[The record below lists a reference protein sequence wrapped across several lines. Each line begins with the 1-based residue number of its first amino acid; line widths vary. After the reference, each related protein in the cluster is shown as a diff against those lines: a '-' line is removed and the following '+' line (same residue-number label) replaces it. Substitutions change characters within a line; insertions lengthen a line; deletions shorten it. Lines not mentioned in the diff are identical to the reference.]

1 VLLGRASTSRRP
13 VWKCKLTSDEL
24 QQLETAIYEAAIVP
38 EQWASVLG
46 AITAVCGAAGGVF
59 FGVSTVATSWIASEG
74 LRTDMAEFVASGWA
88 AKNSRMQIGLA
99 KGLHYTPRF
108 VTEADYYTAEE
119 LDQEAIYNEFFYPKG
134 YGHSAG
140 TIAILPHEDLLCFS
154 FERRRD
160 HGPFDPTQLVALDAL
175 RPHLM
180 RASLVTA
187 RLGMEQIRTA
197 METLTA
203 VGLPAAAVSETGRV
217 IETNAGFAAADQVWT
232 TKGQNRIALIDSF
245 ADGMLRDALANLKQM
260 QSNRSIPVRQ
270 EPGGAMSAVVQVV
283 PLHRLALDIFGN
295 TAAILVLSRPKTDQN
310 NASLL
315 LSLFDLTAA
324 ELDVAKG
331 LAAGLTVKQIAA
343 NKGRSV
349 ATIRNQLRNV
359 MAKTGS
365 SRQADLI
372 ILLNSLT
379 VRG

>member
-1 VLLGRASTSRRP
+1 
-13 VWKCKLTSDEL
+13 LTGDDL
-24 QQLETAIYEAAIVP
+24 QRLETAIYEAAIVP
-38 EQWASVLG
+38 EKWASVLD
-46 AITAVCGAAGGVF
+46 AIAPVCGAAGGVF
-59 FGVSTVATSWIASEG
+59 FGVSTVATSWIASDG
-74 LRTDMAEFVASGWA
+74 LRSDMAEFVSSGWA
-88 AKNSRMQIGLA
+88 ARNTRMETGLA
-99 KGLHYTPRF
+99 KGLHYMPRF
-108 VTEADYYTAEE
+108 VTEADY
-119 LDQEAIYNEFFYPKG
+119 PRG

-160 HGPFDPTQLVALDAL
+160 HGPFNPGQLAALDAL

-197 METLTA
+197 IETLTA
-203 VGLPAAAVSETGRV
+203 VGLPAAAVSEKGRV
-217 IETNAGFAAADQVWT
+217 IEANAGFAAADRIWT
-232 TKGQNRIALIDSF
+232 TKGQNRIALIDNF
-245 ADGMLRDALANLKQM
+245 ADTMLRDALASLKQM
-260 QSNRSIPVRQ
+260 HSNRSIPVRQ
-270 EPGGAMSAVVQVV
+270 EAGGAMSAVVQVV

-324 ELDVAKG
+324 ELEVAKG
-331 LAAGLTVKQIAA
+331 VAGGLTVTEIAA
-343 NKGRSV
+343 AKGRSV
-349 ATIRNQLRNV
+349 ATIRNQVRSV

-372 ILLNSLT
+372 ILLHSLT
-379 VRG
+379 IRG

>member
-1 VLLGRASTSRRP
+1 
-13 VWKCKLTSDEL
+13 LTGEEL
-24 QQLETAIYEAAIVP
+24 QRLETAIYEAAIIP
-38 EQWASVLG
+38 EKWASVLSGITGLAG
-46 AITAVCGAAGGVF
+46 ATGGVF
-59 FGVSTVATSWIASEG
+59 FGVSTVTTSWIASDA
-74 LRTDMAEFVASGWA
+74 LKDDMAEFVSSGWA
-88 AKNSRMQIGLA
+88 AKNTRMEIGLR
-99 KGLHYTPRF
+99 KGLHYLPRF
-108 VTEADYYTAEE
+108 VTEADYYTPDE
-119 LDQEAIYNEFFYPKG
+119 LDREAIYNEFFYKKG
-134 YGHSAG
+134 LGHSAG

-160 HGPFDPTQLVALDAL
+160 QGPFDPRQLAALDAL

-197 METLTA
+197 IETLTA

-217 IETNAGFAAADQVWT
+217 IEANAGFAAADRIWT
-232 TKGQNRIALIDSF
+232 TKGQNRIALIDNF
-245 ADGMLRDALANLKQM
+245 ADTMLRDALASLKQM
-260 QSNRSIPVRQ
+260 HSNRSIPVRQ
-270 EPGGAMSAVVQVV
+270 EAGGAMSAVVQVV

-324 ELDVAKG
+324 ELEVAKG
-331 LAAGLTVKQIAA
+331 VAGGLTVTEIAA
-343 NKGRSV
+343 AKGRSV
-349 ATIRNQLRNV
+349 ATIRNQVRSV

-372 ILLNSLT
+372 ILLHSLT
-379 VRG
+379 IRG

>member
-1 VLLGRASTSRRP
+1 MTDDRVQS
-13 VWKCKLTSDEL
+13 
-24 QQLETAIYEAAIVP
+24 LETAIYEAAIVP
-38 EQWASVLG
+38 EKWASVLD

-59 FGVSTVATSWIASEG
+59 FGVSTVATSWIASESLKG
-74 LRTDMAEFVASGWA
+74 DMAEFVSSGWA
-88 AKNSRMQIGLA
+88 SRNTRMATGLA

-108 VTEADYYTAEE
+108 ITEADYYTPEE
-119 LDQEAIYNEFFYPKG
+119 LDQDPIYNGFFYPKG
-134 YGHSAG
+134 YGNSAG
-140 TIAILPHEDLLCFS
+140 TIAILPHEDMLCFS

-160 HGPFDPTQLVALDAL
+160 RGPFDPAQLAALDAL

-180 RASLVTA
+180 RASLVTT

-197 METLTA
+197 IETLTA

-217 IETNAGFAAADQVWT
+217 IEANAGFAAADQIWT
-232 TKGQNRIALIDSF
+232 TRGQNRIALIDSF
-245 ADGMLRDALANLKQM
+245 ADAMLRDALADLKQM
-260 QSNRSIPVRQ
+260 QSNRSIPVRH
-270 EPGGAMSAVVQVV
+270 EAGGAMSAVVQVV

-331 LAAGLTVKQIAA
+331 VAAGLTVKEIAA
-343 NKGRSV
+343 SKGRSV

-372 ILLNSLT
+372 ILLNSLA
-379 VRG
+379 VPG